1 MSKEVGEAT
10 DKALGACAESYVEL
24 EHSTAVV
31 CLVLNCIPFLA
42 GVGTMISA
50 CMGSQFNCTALV
62 FGLLQWILEFL
73 LVGYIWSIIHG
84 IKLLDISIRK

>member
-50 CMGSQFNCTALV
+50 CMGS
-62 FGLLQWILEFL
+62 
-73 LVGYIWSIIHG
+73 
-84 IKLLDISIRK
+84 